1 MSRVALVLSFVG
13 PLVLSKFLLESFS
26 DNPTFFD
33 RLVVFC
39 LSWPIAREVRLR
51 LEQRDLRA
59 RASSRGAVLAP
70 LVSSRLPFGLS
81 VLLTRLRMIH
91 SGSPGD
97 VLDLFKTGVAQPLNP
112 DRPTKV
118 FRSRVMGVETIWT
131 MDHDDAKYFLST
143 GFGNFGKS
151 PLFKAGFRR
160 LLGDGVF
167 ASDQRGLW
175 AWHRSLTRP
184 HFVRERIADVVAM
197 EEHSQRVATWLSTQ
211 TELGKSVDIQDIFAR
226 YTLTVGTQH
235 LFGRCVDSLNDL
247 FHDRTQNGPNAAD
260 FAQNFVAAQHWAIIN
275 SLLLH
280 PLLISLGFRYR
291 DKATEEVRQVV
302 DSLVQDASQSLAS
315 DIKSN
320 ASDTDKVEGGIVA
333 ENLLDHLLTS
343 GCSKE
348 LVRHECLN
356 ILLAARDTT
365 ASLLSSCVYE
375 LARESTRKTEIWKR
389 LKEEVE
395 RLGSGIDGLLTLDQ
409 VREMKYL
416 RAVLNE
422 TLRLHPPVWA
432 NTRHAFED
440 DVLPSG
446 VFVPAGTDC
455 RYFIRE
461 FQRNPEVWGEDAEE
475 FDPDR
480 WIDSRK
486 ALQVKD
492 PFSFQPFSA
501 GPRICLGQQFALT
514 EASILMI
521 RILEQFD
528 GVDLDL
534 SEGPVGAEAPAV
546 ILTFRGGLKVR
557 FKR

>member
-1 MSRVALVLSFVG
+1 MSQLALVLSFLG
-13 PLVLSKFLLESFS
+13 PLLLSKFLLESLS
-26 DNPTFFD
+26 IHPTLLD

-39 LSWPIAREVRLR
+39 LSWPIAREIRLR
-51 LEQRDLRA
+51 LQQRELGA

-70 LVSSRLPFGLS
+70 LVVSRLPFGLS
-81 VLLTRLRMIH
+81 VLLTRLRMIY

-97 VLDLFKTGVAQPLNP
+97 VMDLFTNRVAQPTNS
-112 DRPTKV
+112 DKPTKV
-118 FRSRVMGVETIWT
+118 IRTRVMGVETIWT
-131 MDHDDAKYFLST
+131 IDHDDAKYFLST
-143 GFGNFGKS
+143 GFVNFGKS
-151 PLFKAGFRR
+151 PFFKAGFRR

-184 HFVRERIADVVAM
+184 HFVRDRIADVVAM
-197 EEHSQRVATWLSTQ
+197 EEHSRRVASWLSAQ
-211 TELGKSVDIQDIFAR
+211 TDLGKSVDVQDLFAR

-247 FHDRTQNGPNAAD
+247 IHDRAQSGPNAAD

-275 SLLLH
+275 SLLP
-280 PLLISLGFRYR
+280 PLLISLGFGMR
-291 DKATEEVRQVV
+291 DKATEDVRQVV
-302 DSLVQDASQSLAS
+302 DTLVQDASLGLNSGTKCNELE
-315 DIKSN
+315 
-320 ASDTDKVEGGIVA
+320 TDKVEGGISA

-375 LARESTRKTEIWKR
+375 LARESARKPEMWR
-389 LKEEVE
+389 MLKEEVE

-409 VREMKYL
+409 VREMRYL

-422 TLRLHPPVWA
+422 TLRIHPPVWA

-455 RYFIRE
+455 RFFIRE
-461 FQRNPEVWGEDAEE
+461 FHRNPEVWGKDADE

-501 GPRICLGQQFALT
+501 GPRICLGQQF
-514 EASILMI
+514 
-521 RILEQFD
+521 
-528 GVDLDL
+528 
-534 SEGPVGAEAPAV
+534 GPVGAEAPAV
-546 ILTFRGGLKVR
+546 VLTFRGGLQVR
-557 FKR
+557 FRR